1 MDSLEK
7 EGRAVGRRWPARRGT
22 ESASLAA
29 CRTWDCPAAAAGRAG
44 RKQALGALLLLL
56 CLGGCTDLRVA
67 HHVQD
72 PAARI
77 ESQQA
82 FRFLRAPL
90 AADARASDAARTMD
104 AAVRAAIAG
113 ALQARGYTPALPGD
127 TGVLG
132 IDYTLSD
139 AGGANARRLDSPS
152 DYSRSW
158 RGGGTDDGTGSMDH
172 TIADVAF
179 YRELTITVLLFPSS
193 TGTLAWEGT
202 ARQSFPAE
210 LPQGARLQAALD
222 RMMRKLLV
230 KLPPAR

>member
-1 MDSLEK
+1 MDILEQA
-7 EGRAVGRRWPARRGT
+7 GRAVRQHWPPRRGAG
-22 ESASLAA
+22 SASLAA
-29 CRTWDCPAAAAGRAG
+29 GHVR
-44 RKQALGALLLLL
+44 RKHALRALLVLL

-67 HHVQD
+67 HRVQD
-72 PAARI
+72 PAADI
-77 ESQQA
+77 ASQQA

-90 AADARASDAARTMD
+90 AADARASAAARTMD

-113 ALQARGYTPALPGD
+113 ALQTRGYTPAPPGD
-127 TGVLG
+127 TRVLG

-139 AGGANARRLDSPS
+139 AGGANVRRLDSPS

-172 TIADVAF
+172 TTADVAF
-179 YRELTITVLLFPSS
+179 YRELTLTVLLFPSS

-222 RMMRKLLV
+222 RMLRKLV
-230 KLPPAR
+230 AQLPPAR

>member
-1 MDSLEK
+1 M
-7 EGRAVGRRWPARRGT
+7 
-22 ESASLAA
+22 
-29 CRTWDCPAAAAGRAG
+29 
-44 RKQALGALLLLL
+44 LL

-67 HHVQD
+67 HQVQD
-72 PAARI
+72 PAADI

-90 AADARASDAARTMD
+90 AADARASAEARTMD
-104 AAVRAAIAG
+104 SAVRAAISG

-132 IDYTLSD
+132 VDYTLSD
-139 AGGANARRLDSPS
+139 AGGTNARRLDSPS

-158 RGGGTDDGTGSMDH
+158 RAGGTGDGTGSMDH
-172 TIADVAF
+172 TIADAAF
-179 YRELTITVLLFPSS
+179 YRELTLTVLLFPSS
-193 TGTLAWEGT
+193 TGTLAWEGS

-222 RMMRKLLV
+222 RMMRKLLAQ
-230 KLPPAR
+230 LPPAR

>member
-1 MDSLEK
+1 MDILEK
-7 EGRAVGRRWPARRGT
+7 DGRALGRHWPPRRGT
-22 ESASLAA
+22 GSASL
-29 CRTWDCPAAAAGRAG
+29 AAGRAG
-44 RKQALGALLLLL
+44 RKQALRALLLLL

-90 AADARASDAARTMD
+90 AADARASAAARTMD

-113 ALQARGYTPALPGD
+113 ALQARGYTPALPED
-127 TGVLG
+127 TRVLG

-193 TGTLAWEGT
+193 TGTLAWEGS

-222 RMMRKLLV
+222 RMMRKLV
-230 KLPPAR
+230 AQLPPAR